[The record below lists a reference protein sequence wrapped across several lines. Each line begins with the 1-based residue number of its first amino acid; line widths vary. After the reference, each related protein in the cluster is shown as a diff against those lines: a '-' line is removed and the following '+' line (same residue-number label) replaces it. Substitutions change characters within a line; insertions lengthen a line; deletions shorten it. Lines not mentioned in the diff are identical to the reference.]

1 MYFVLNL
8 INTKSTLLNN
18 QKVHIEDLC
27 YRPVKGKGCYRPS
40 IFIIFIQGPLDLWKM
55 DIADLQGDK

>member
-8 INTKSTLLNN
+8 INTKSTLVNN

-40 IFIIFIQGPLDLWKM
+40 NVVTYLRSSRFVENGHRRSPKR
-55 DIADLQGDK
+55 